1 MVTGTGNFIEIK
13 SGGSLVMETG
23 GFVWAGRGGSKKK
36 RLCRNTLRIRRKRL
50 CEEEMES

>member
-1 MVTGTGNFIEIK
+1 MVTGTGNFKEIK

-36 RLCRNTLRIRRKRL
+36 RGGNILR
-50 CEEEMES
+50 